1 MECNKLIIVNCKF
14 LMETLGKFSVF
25 FLALVLFSCGNQIE
39 EQVVEETSPNVDDFE
54 AFYDKF
60 HSDSIYQKAHVLFPL
75 QGLPTNADTT
85 ILKQGNFYYQ
95 EEDWITQN
103 RLPANSD
110 FQSTILP
117 IDSALVIERIL
128 HQSGQYAME
137 RRFAKM
143 DGEWMLIYY
152 AGVNRVAN

>member
-1 MECNKLIIVNCKF
+1 MKTLKKSITYCF
-14 LMETLGKFSVF
+14 LLTIFV
-25 FLALVLFSCGNQIE
+25 SCGNE
-39 EQVVEETSPNVDDFE
+39 NKEQVVEATTPDANDFE
-54 AFYDKF
+54 AFYNRF
-60 HSDSIYQKAHVLFPL
+60 HSDSVYQIEHILFPL

-85 ILKQGNFYYQ
+85 ILRNRDFYYQ
-95 EEDWITQN
+95 KEGWVVQN
-103 RLPANSD
+103 RLPENSD
-110 FQSTILP
+110 FRSEIAA

-152 AGVNRVAN
+152 AGVNRVAQ